1 METYGY
7 QWGHGKKI
15 TVSDAAAIDAV
26 RVAGISPD
34 AIYDLHG
41 RKVTDD
47 VNTLSSG
54 IYI

>member
-1 METYGY
+1 METYEY
-7 QWGHGKKI
+7 QWGHGKKS

-26 RVAGISPD
+26 RVDGISPD